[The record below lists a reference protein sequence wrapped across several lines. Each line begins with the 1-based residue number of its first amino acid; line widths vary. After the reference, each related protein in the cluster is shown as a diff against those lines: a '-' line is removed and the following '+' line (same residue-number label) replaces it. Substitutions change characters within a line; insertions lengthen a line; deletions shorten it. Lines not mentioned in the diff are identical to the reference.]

1 MKLLPKIARGDRGAL
16 EQFYAQQKT
25 RVYRL
30 VLSMTG
36 DPYLAED
43 LTQETFL
50 RVQESAGTYRRDISE
65 TAWVVAI
72 ARNLT
77 YDALRRQSREIINET
92 AVSMSIPVLSDT
104 KEQSGFMFLDM
115 IQELTQAEQELVCLR
130 ILAEL
135 SWREIGR
142 ITGQSADAGR
152 KRYTRAL
159 EKLRKG
165 LISVKET

>member
-1 MKLLPKIARGDRGAL
+1 MKLLPKIARGDRNAL
-16 EQFYAQQKT
+16 EQLYAQQKT

-30 VLSMTG
+30 ALSMTK

-43 LTQETFL
+43 MTQETFL
-50 RVQESAGTYRRDISE
+50 RVQEAAGTYRNDISE
-65 TAWVVAI
+65 TAWVIAI

-77 YDALRRQSREIINET
+77 YDALRRQSREIVNET
-92 AVSMSIPVLSDT
+92 AVSSGMPVLPDT
-104 KEQSGFMFLDM
+104 KEQSGFMFLDL
-115 IQELTQAEQELVCLR
+115 IQKLSQAEQELVCLR

-152 KRYTRAL
+152 KRYARAL
-159 EKLRKG
+159 KKLRG
-165 LISVKET
+165 EL

>member
-1 MKLLPKIARGDRGAL
+1 MKLLPKIARGDRAAL

-43 LTQETFL
+43 MTQETFL

-72 ARNLT
+72 ARNVT
-77 YDALRRQSREIINET
+77 CDVLRRQSREMVNET
-92 AVSMSIPVLSDT
+92 AVSSREPVLSDT
-104 KEQSGFMFLDM
+104 KEQSGFLFLDL
-115 IQELTQAEQELVCLR
+115 IQNLPKAEKELVCLR

-135 SWREIGR
+135 PWREIGR
-142 ITGQSADAGR
+142 ITGQSADACR
-152 KRYTRAL
+152 KRYARAL
-159 EKLRKG
+159 EKLRKE
-165 LISVKET
+165 L

>member
-16 EQFYAQQKT
+16 EQLYAQQKT

-65 TAWVVAI
+65 TAWW
-72 ARNLT
+72 
-77 YDALRRQSREIINET
+77 LR
-92 AVSMSIPVLSDT
+92 
-104 KEQSGFMFLDM
+104 
-115 IQELTQAEQELVCLR
+115 
-130 ILAEL
+130 
-135 SWREIGR
+135 
-142 ITGQSADAGR
+142 
-152 KRYTRAL
+152 
-159 EKLRKG
+159 
-165 LISVKET
+165 

>member
-1 MKLLPKIARGDRGAL
+1 MKLLPKIARGDRAAL
-16 EQFYAQQKT
+16 EQLYAQQKT

-43 LTQETFL
+43 MTQETFL

-65 TAWVVAI
+65 TAWVIAI

-77 YDALRRQSREIINET
+77 YDVLRRQSREMVNET
-92 AVSMSIPVLSDT
+92 AVSSKTPVLPDT
-104 KEQSGFMFLDM
+104 KEQSGFMFLDL
-115 IQELTQAEQELVCLR
+115 IQNLPQAEKELVCLR

-135 SWREIGR
+135 PWREIGR
-142 ITGQSADAGR
+142 ITGQSADASR
-152 KRYTRAL
+152 KRYARAL
-159 EKLRKG
+159 KKLRSE
-165 LISVKET
+165 L

>member
-1 MKLLPKIARGDRGAL
+1 M
-16 EQFYAQQKT
+16 
-25 RVYRL
+25 
-30 VLSMTG
+30 
-36 DPYLAED
+36 
-43 LTQETFL
+43 
-50 RVQESAGTYRRDISE
+50 
-65 TAWVVAI
+65 VVAI